1 MKKKQQQ
8 KRKLKSFAISWG
20 DQIKAQDNMVS
31 EANNYSHLGGKTEV
45 KSAGDYKVVFRGRS
59 NFAPQKDRQLG
70 QRSITHK
77 RIATQLARLVQ
88 GQGIEFF
95 VKEPESGNKEQ
106 LNQIEQLQLETAN
119 SWKSKGLKEAWPEIA
134 AGLVY
139 QNLSSAITTNGAP
152 TLGRPFGAEG
162 VVPVLEHIVAKPT
175 EYLRFTEA
183 TMDDKGREIV
193 PFHLYHKDW
202 SYEPNL
208 EERKQRPKMPTIVDI
223 QEYILLNMTGECKS
237 EGYAVHTAQHPEA
250 VERPYV
256 SHKFALEGGVFDGSY
271 PLPDWKTNSSINDI
285 QSEYEAS
292 CIRLDHLRNGMHIS
306 TIVNIYSMRYS
317 ETTENEFEQ
326 PDQDWAENLEIVK
339 SMKGSYASGRIIVN
353 PVGTDDPAMDGKIE
367 VQPISNNF
375 PIAANQYF
383 SEESRAAI
391 LTAWGVMSDLFS
403 ISKPEKNNLRSQGDF
418 IKYGIKLLQQKVSTY
433 QEAGVKGFEDMLQF
447 FGLDRIGARVVNSK
461 NSIFVTALADIASL
475 FLTKEEMREIVF
487 GLPPLTE
494 EQKAAEQAAMPI
506 QQPQNQQPNE

>member
-1 MKKKQQQ
+1 MSKKKQF
-8 KRKLKSFAISWG
+8 KALAISWG
-20 DQIKAQDNMVS
+20 SNVVAQDNMVS
-31 EANNYSHLGGKTEV
+31 EANPYSHLGGKQEV
-45 KSAGDYKVVFRGRS
+45 KSAGDYKVVYRGRS
-59 NFAPQKDRQLG
+59 NFAPQKDKQLG

-88 GQGIEFF
+88 GRGVEFF
-95 VKEPESGNKEQ
+95 VKEPESGNPEQ
-106 LNQIEQLQLETAN
+106 LSQVEQLQLEAAR
-119 SWKSKGLKEAWPEIA
+119 SWRNKGLKEAWPEIA

-152 TLGRPFGAEG
+152 TIGRPFGVEG

-175 EYLRFTEA
+175 EYLRFTESA
-183 TMDDKGREIV
+183 MDDKGREIV

-202 SYEPNL
+202 NYEPNL
-208 EERKQRPKMPTIVDI
+208 EESKQRPKMPTIVDI
-223 QEYILLNMTGECKS
+223 QEYILLNMTGDCKN
-237 EGYAVHTAQHPEA
+237 EGYAVHSAENPMA
-250 VERPYV
+250 VEVPYV
-256 SHKFALEGGVFDGSY
+256 SHKFALDGGVFDGSY
-271 PLPDWKTNSSINDI
+271 PLPDWKSNSSINDI

-306 TIVNIYSMRYS
+306 VIVNIYSMRFNES
-317 ETTENEFEQ
+317 VENEFEQ
-326 PDQDWAENLEIVK
+326 PDQDWAESLAIVK
-339 SMKGSYASGRIIVN
+339 QMKGSYASGRVIVN
-353 PVGTDDPAMDGKIE
+353 PVGTDDPAMDGKIDI
-367 VQPISNNF
+367 QPIENKF

-383 SEESRAAI
+383 SEEARAAI

-418 IKYGIKLLQQKVSTY
+418 IKYGIKLLQQKVSIY
-433 QEAGVKGFEDMLQF
+433 QEAAVKGFIDMLRF
-447 FGLDRIGARVVNSK
+447 YGLDLIGVRILNSK

-494 EQKAAEQAAMPI
+494 EQKAAEMEANPI